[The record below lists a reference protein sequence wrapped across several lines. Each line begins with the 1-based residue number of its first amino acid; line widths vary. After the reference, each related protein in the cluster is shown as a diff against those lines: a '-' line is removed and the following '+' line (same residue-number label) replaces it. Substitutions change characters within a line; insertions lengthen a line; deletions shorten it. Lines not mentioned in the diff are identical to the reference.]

1 MASHLSGPWKKD
13 MYNHM
18 LTLYLPDQI
27 CNSSYCQPYNSHNV
41 SSENLA
47 LDQLIIPKLILFF
60 ILMIYLVDNVL
71 IFLSGEI
78 LSWSLM
84 RVQGLKRTVLNLPN
98 LTLWLWLS
106 FPAYTSNTFI
116 GVYTCRHKL
125 SLMCKLTRLWLWNI
139 LTECFYYSIW
149 FNCYSW

>member
-1 MASHLSGPWKKD
+1 MTSHLSGPLKKGPVQP
-13 MYNHM
+13 YVQ
-18 LTLYLPDQI
+18 LPDQI
-27 CNSSYCQPYNSHNV
+27 CNSPYCQPYNSHNV
-41 SSENLA
+41 SSENLV
-47 LDQLIIPKLILFF
+47 LDQFIIPKLILFF

-84 RVQGLKRTVLNLPN
+84 RVKGLKRTVLNLPN

-106 FPAYTSNTFI
+106 FPAYTSNTF
-116 GVYTCRHKL
+116 KL
-125 SLMCKLTRLWLWNI
+125 VFIHADTNFHWCASSLICGPEI

-149 FNCYSW
+149 FVTPGK

>member
-1 MASHLSGPWKKD
+1 MASHLSGPLKKGPVQP
-13 MYNHM
+13 YVQ
-18 LTLYLPDQI
+18 LPDQI
-27 CNSSYCQPYNSHNV
+27 CNSPYCQPYNSHNV
-41 SSENLA
+41 SSENLV

-71 IFLSGEI
+71 IFLWGEI

-84 RVQGLKRTVLNLPN
+84 RVKGLKRTVLNLPN

-116 GVYTCRHKL
+116 GVYACRHKL

-139 LTECFYYSIW
+139 NWMFLLFYMI
-149 FNCYSW
+149 CYSW